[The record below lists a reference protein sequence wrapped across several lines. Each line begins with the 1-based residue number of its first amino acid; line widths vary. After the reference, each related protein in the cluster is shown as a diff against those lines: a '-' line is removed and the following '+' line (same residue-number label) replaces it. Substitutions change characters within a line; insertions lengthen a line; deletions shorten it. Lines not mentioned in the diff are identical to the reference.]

1 VRIGSREVSLTNL
14 EKVFFPRVGLRK
26 GDLIDFYLDVADL
39 VLNHV
44 RRRPMQMGL
53 DERRLYPA
61 EPSARPNGL
70 PSESRQIAQRSPG

>member
-26 GDLIDFYLDVADL
+26 GDLIHYYLDVADL

-44 RRRPMQMGL
+44 RRRPICISL
-53 DERRLYPA
+53 R
-61 EPSARPNGL
+61 
-70 PSESRQIAQRSPG
+70 IAQNPPY